1 MKKLKSKYKV
11 ILVGDTTVGK
21 TSIINNFDNKKFQET
36 LTQTSSVK
44 SNIIKTLELDNNMEI
59 KLDIWDTASQE
70 LFRALIKSYYSNADG
85 VIIVYDIKQKSS
97 FDSIKNY
104 WLKEVK
110 ENVRE
115 NTLKNCF
122 NYI

>member
-44 SNIIKTLELDNNMEI
+44 SNIIKTLELDNNIEI

>member
-104 WLKEVK
+104 
-110 ENVRE
+110 
-115 NTLKNCF
+115 
-122 NYI
+122 